1 LSDTFSERL
10 QAMGLELPRAAA
22 PAGAYVPWVRS
33 GALLFVAGQ
42 LPVWNGE
49 LRYRGRIGTDLTLT
63 QGQAAARLCALNVL
77 AQVRDACAGDLS
89 RLQRAVRLNGFV
101 QTSPDFSDHPQVLNG
116 ASDLLLA
123 LLGDAGRHTRVA
135 IGAVSLP
142 RGAAVEIDGIFELA

>member
-1 LSDTFSERL
+1 
-10 QAMGLELPRAAA
+10 MGLELPRAAA

-42 LPVWNGE
+42 LPIWNGE
-49 LRYRGRIGTDLTLT
+49 LRYRGRIGTDLTVT
-63 QGQAAARLCALNVL
+63 QGQAAARLCALNLL
-77 AQVRDACAGDLS
+77 AQVGEACEGDFS
-89 RLQRAVRLNGFV
+89 RITRVVRLNGFV
-101 QTSPDFSDHPQVLNG
+101 QTPPDFTDHPQVLNG

>member
-1 LSDTFSERL
+1 
-10 QAMGLELPRAAA
+10 MGLELPRAAA

-42 LPVWNGE
+42 LPIWNGE
-49 LRYRGRIGTDLTLT
+49 LRYRGRIGTDLTVT
-63 QGQAAARLCALNVL
+63 QGQAAARLCALNLL
-77 AQVRDACAGDLS
+77 AQVDEACEGDFS
-89 RLQRAVRLNGFV
+89 RITRVVRLNGFV
-101 QTSPDFSDHPQVLNG
+101 QTPPDFTDHPQVLNG